1 MFNFESIRKARNK
14 KWAPS
19 LLMLKKLIG
28 VVAVISIVLFI
39 LFNKSNMYG
48 NMENKNMEMIAIG
61 NMFAS
66 YEYIDREVSIDYFY
80 NLNSNTTYEE
90 IENEIGKPNGAMG
103 SGITILYYQVEN
115 QYVVIWF
122 ARDEDGKHTNISRM
136 GLYTNTMYIG
146 DIPLKE

>member
-1 MFNFESIRKARNK
+1 
-14 KWAPS
+14 
-19 LLMLKKLIG
+19 
-28 VVAVISIVLFI
+28 
-39 LFNKSNMYG
+39 
-48 NMENKNMEMIAIG
+48 MEMIVIG

-90 IENEIGKPNGAMG
+90 IKNEIGKPNGAMG
-103 SGITILYYQVEN
+103 SGITIPYYQVEN

-122 ARDEDGKHTNISRM
+122 ARDEDGKYTNISRM

>member
-48 NMENKNMEMIAIG
+48 NDC
-61 NMFAS
+61 
-66 YEYIDREVSIDYFY
+66 DR
-80 NLNSNTTYEE
+80 
-90 IENEIGKPNGAMG
+90 
-103 SGITILYYQVEN
+103 
-115 QYVVIWF
+115 
-122 ARDEDGKHTNISRM
+122 KHVCFI
-136 GLYTNTMYIG
+136 
-146 DIPLKE
+146 